1 MTPTAG
7 VRVSANRLT
16 LTEAPGS
23 SNAGTYT
30 VALASQPS
38 GPVGGVMSEVKVT
51 PASLTFTT
59 ASWATAQTVTASAVD
74 DVDRVHETVRGRTR

>member
-1 MTPTAG
+1 
-7 VRVSANRLT
+7 
-16 LTEAPGS
+16 
-23 SNAGTYT
+23 
-30 VALASQPS
+30 
-38 GPVGGVMSEVKVT
+38 MSEVKVT